1 MILCIGDLL
10 SAAELQQVN
19 DGFTALPFTDGRQTA
34 GWHAR
39 LVKNNEQAAAGDEQ
53 ARYLDQLIKQALQRH
68 GLFQSAALPKAIQP
82 FLLARYRETMNY
94 GLHVD
99 DALMAQGT
107 FRADIAVTVFLNATS
122 EYDGGELVLD
132 STAGEQVYKLEAG
145 QAVMYPANTLHQVTA
160 VTRGERRVAVTWVQ
174 SLVRQAEHRGMLFE
188 LDMTRRQLFEN
199 YGKISEFDKLSRV
212 YANLLRQWVEP

>member
-10 SAAELQQVN
+10 SATELQQIN
-19 DGFTALPFTDGRQTA
+19 ASFTALPFTDGRQTA

-39 LVKNNEQAAAGDEQ
+39 LVKNNEQAAGDDRVQ
-53 ARYLDQLIKQALQRH
+53 HIDQLIRQAMQRH
-68 GLFQSAALPKAIQP
+68 TLFQSAALPKAIQP

-107 FRADIAVTVFLNATS
+107 FRADIAVTVFLNAAS
-122 EYDGGELVLD
+122 DYDGGELVLD
-132 STAGEQVYKLEAG
+132 STAGEQAYKLEAG

-160 VTRGERRVAVTWVQ
+160 VTRGDRRVAVTWVQ
-174 SLVRQAEHRGMLFE
+174 SLVRQAEHRGMLFD

-199 YGKISEFDKLSRV
+199 YGKITEFDKLSRV
-212 YANLLRQWVEP
+212 YANLLRQWAEP